1 MQVTK
6 SALKRMVLNKLYDH
20 LRAHYSVSLS
30 RATFV
35 NANPG
40 VHAVD
45 AATAFKSDIEI
56 EELQRALE
64 RIEEGDFGRCIC
76 CTAELPLEDIREDP
90 CKRIC
95 RGCEKFVF

>member
-6 SALKRMVLNKLYDH
+6 TALKRIVLNRLYDH
-20 LRAHYSVSLS
+20 LRTHYSVSLS

-35 NANPG
+35 NAEPEA
-40 VHAVD
+40 HAVD
-45 AATAFKSDIEI
+45 AATAFRSDIEI
-56 EELQRALE
+56 EELQRALD
-64 RIEEGDFGRCIC
+64 RIDEGAYGTCIHC
-76 CTAELPLEDIREDP
+76 NAELPLEDIRKDP